1 MTVDEVDVSAFK
13 PEAHAKSPLSRVCSS
28 LCAFLL
34 LFGSAELRGAA
45 QDGAANEIVW
55 KANFLAKSA
64 AYIEWPV
71 ESPLHNANAFRWCV
85 YGTFSFGTTL
95 AELTRDLTFDGKR
108 SEVKWIRKDTELS
121 GCQIIFVSRS
131 EAKNYAKVLEAARTG
146 RALTVGETKDFLDA
160 GGMVALFTDGKAPA
174 FEVNLDA
181 VDAAKLKL
189 SSRMLALARRVVNH
203 TITAKS

>member
-13 PEAHAKSPLSRVCSS
+13 PEARAKSPLSRVCSS
-28 LCAFLL
+28 LCAVLL
-34 LFGSAELRGAA
+34 LFGSAESRGAA
-45 QDGAANEIVW
+45 QDDAANEIVW

-95 AELTRDLTFDGKR
+95 AELTRDLTFEGKR

-131 EAKNYAKVLEAARTG
+131 ETKNYAKVLDAARAG
-146 RALTVGETKDFLDA
+146 RALTVGETADFLDA

-181 VDAAKLKL
+181 VDAAELKL

-203 TITAKS
+203 TVTAKS

>member
-1 MTVDEVDVSAFK
+1 MTVGEVDVSVFK
-13 PEAHAKSPLSRVCSS
+13 SEARANSPLSRVCAS
-28 LCAFLL
+28 LCALLL
-34 LFGSAELRGAA
+34 LFTCAESRGAA
-45 QDGAANEIVW
+45 QDAAANEIVW

-95 AELTRDLTFDGKR
+95 AELTRDLTFEGKR

-131 EAKNYAKVLEAARTG
+131 EAKNYAKALDAARTG

-203 TITAKS
+203 TVTAKS